1 MTVGYVGLGNMGGA
15 LARRLQLTH
24 RLLVHDRD
32 ATAVKRLVDGG
43 AVACADLKDLASRCD
58 VIMLCLPTSREV
70 RQVLFDESGLADQV
84 ALGTMIVDQTSGDP
98 TATRAMAAEVR
109 TRGAELIDAPV
120 SGGIEGADAGTIA
133 IMVGAEPEHYA
144 RIHPILAAISPNV
157 FHTGGVGT
165 GHTMKLVNNLL
176 SCAQRLLTFEG
187 MALAAK
193 NGIEPR
199 AAVEILLTSGG
210 RNGFLEQ
217 VMGPHILN
225 GNLEA
230 GYTLGLAHK
239 DVRLACELGID
250 SEVPMFFGN
259 LTRELYR
266 LCAAEMGRDAKVD
279 SAALVMDRLASTQV
293 VPPRSRRVS

>member
-1 MTVGYVGLGNMGGA
+1 MTVGYVGLGSMGGA
-15 LARRLQLTH
+15 LARRLQLQH

-32 ATAVKRLVDGG
+32 AATVKRLVDGG

-58 VIMLCLPTSREV
+58 VILLCLPTSREV
-70 RQVLFDESGLADQV
+70 RQVLFGENGLADHV
-84 ALGTMIVDQTSGDP
+84 TPGTMIIDQTSGDP
-98 TATRAMAAEVR
+98 TATRAMEAELR
-109 TRGAELIDAPV
+109 TRGVELIDAPV
-120 SGGIEGADAGTIA
+120 SGGIEGAEAGTIA
-133 IMVGAEPEHYA
+133 IMVGATPEQYT
-144 RIHPILAAISPNV
+144 RVQPILAAISPNV
-157 FHTGGVGT
+157 FHAGGIGT

-199 AAVEILLTSGG
+199 AAVEILLASGG

-217 VMGPHILN
+217 VMGPHVIN

-239 DVRLACELGID
+239 DVRLACELGIE

-259 LTRELYR
+259 LTRELYG
-266 LCAAEMGRDAKVD
+266 LYAAEMGRDAKVD
-279 SAALVMDRLASTQV
+279 SAALVVDRLASTHV
-293 VPPRSRRVS
+293 VPSPHGA